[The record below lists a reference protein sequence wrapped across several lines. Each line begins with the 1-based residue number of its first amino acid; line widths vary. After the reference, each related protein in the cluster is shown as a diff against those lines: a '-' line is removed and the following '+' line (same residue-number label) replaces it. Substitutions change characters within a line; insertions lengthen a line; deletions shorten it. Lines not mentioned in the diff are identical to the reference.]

1 MKQINLFF
9 LAAALL
15 LAAGCSKALPE
26 KLLPTMSAQQ
36 AQAVAQPILDRFL
49 HRGVL
54 VSETLLPARTRLYY
68 HANGATDAV
77 AVGTTNVETW
87 VFAVRPDARV
97 NGTEDWMYL
106 FVNALSG
113 DLSGRILSGELQGI
127 SWKELY
133 KKEER
138 FDNYTLWQA
147 ETTGDVLG
155 SAWSGAIAD
164 WKPQNVGLDH
174 VWVRRMDSDADLLAA
189 YSGEYDKPIDWSTK
203 TLLLVAGMEMHQK
216 MPYDL
221 TFSAKGGA
229 GSYCIR
235 VCRVNSF
242 APATLWWARAILVD
256 KLPAEAEIS
265 VEASLL

>member
-36 AQAVAQPILDRFL
+36 AQAVAQPVLDRFL

-54 VSETLLPARTRLYY
+54 VSETLLPMRTRLYY

-87 VFAVRPDARV
+87 IFAVRPDVRV

-174 VWVRRMDSDADLLAA
+174 VWVRRMDSDADLQAA

-203 TLLLVAGMEMHQK
+203 TLLLVAGMEMHQN

-221 TFSAKGGA
+221 TFSAKGSSG
-229 GSYCIR
+229 GYCVS
-235 VCRVNSF
+235 VCRINSF
-242 APATLWWARAILVD
+242 ATAKLWWARAILVD

>member
-36 AQAVAQPILDRFL
+36 AQTLAQPVLDRFL

-68 HANGATDAV
+68 LANGATDAV

-113 DLSGRILSGELQGI
+113 DLNGRILSGELQGI

-133 KKEER
+133 KKDER

-155 SAWSGAIAD
+155 SAWSGVIAD
-164 WKPQNVGLDH
+164 WKPQNVVGNH
-174 VWVRRMDSDADLLAA
+174 VWIRRMDSDSDLQAA
-189 YSGEYDKPIDWSTK
+189 YSGEYDKSIDWSTK
-203 TLLLVAGMEMHQK
+203 TLLLVAGMEMNQNE
-216 MPYDL
+216 PYDL
-221 TFSAKGGA
+221 TFSAKGSSG
-229 GSYCIR
+229 GYSVS
-235 VCRVNSF
+235 VCRINSILT
-242 APATLWWARAILVD
+242 ATLWWARAILVD
-256 KLPAEAEIS
+256 KLPGDAVLS
-265 VEASLL
+265 VETNYL